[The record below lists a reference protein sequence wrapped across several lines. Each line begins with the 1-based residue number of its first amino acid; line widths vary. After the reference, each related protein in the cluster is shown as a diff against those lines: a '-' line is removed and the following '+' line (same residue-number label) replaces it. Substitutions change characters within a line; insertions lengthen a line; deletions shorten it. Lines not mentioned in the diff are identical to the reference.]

1 MKTESE
7 NDLADIIQSAHRSK
21 ATGRWISLI
30 LLVALG
36 LGAFYWLRTTRN
48 QESTGPKFTTQ
59 KVTRGDISLTITTT
73 GTLEPINQVTIGS
86 EVSGTVEEVYVD
98 INDHVTKGQALAKL
112 DPTKLT
118 QQAEQNRAA
127 LRAAEAKVSQAQ
139 ASLKEA
145 EANLKRLQ
153 ELHKVSKGRTPSQA
167 DLDSALA
174 SLDRAKADLLS
185 AQADVAQSQA
195 ALVSAE
201 SDLSKTI
208 LTSPVDGVVLTRSVE
223 PGQTVAA
230 QFTAPELFIIAEDLS
245 SMLLTVAVAEAD
257 IGRVEDGQEASFTV
271 DAWPKRTF
279 SAQVQTVSYGSEI
292 TDNVVTY
299 DTELAVSNEDHSLR
313 PGMTATATIAV
324 AQSKDVLLVPNTALR
339 FDPKQAMADEAP
351 AKEQK
356 KSLLDSLTPKPPRG
370 GGSGGRKRPERDAP
384 KDDQEKAQVVWI
396 LTDGN
401 PTPIRVKTGI
411 TNGRFTE
418 VSGQGLSQDTEV
430 ITAAQTSV
438 ES

>member
-1 MKTESE
+1 MKTESD

-21 ATGRWISLI
+21 ATGRWISL
-30 LLVALG
+30 LLLIAIGV
-36 LGAFYWLRTTRN
+36 GAYYWHRSN
-48 QESTGPKFTTQ
+48 SEKQPTGPKFTTQ
-59 KVTRGDISLTITTT
+59 KVSRGDIALTITTT
-73 GTLEPINQVTIGS
+73 GTLEPTNQVTIGS

-98 INDHVTKGQALAKL
+98 INDRVTKGQALAKL

-127 LRAAEAKVSQAQ
+127 LRASEAKVAQAE

-153 ELHKVSKGRTPSQA
+153 QLHKVSNGRTPSQA

-174 SLDRAKADLLS
+174 TLDRGKADLLS
-185 AQADVAQSQA
+185 AQADVSQNQA

-245 SMLLTVAVAEAD
+245 SMVLTVAVAEAD
-257 IGRVEDGQEASFTV
+257 IGRVEDGQEANFTV

-279 SAQVQTVSYGSEI
+279 SAEVQTVSYGSEI

-299 DTELAVSNEDHSLR
+299 ETELAVSNTDHSLR

-339 FDPKQAMADEAP
+339 FDPKTAMASQAP

-356 KSLLDSLTPKPPRG
+356 KSLLDSLTPRPPRG
-370 GGSGGRKRPERDAP
+370 GNSGGRKRPEGESP
-384 KDDQEKAQVVWI
+384 NSEEGKPQIVWT
-396 LTDGN
+396 LTDGH
-401 PTPIRVKTGI
+401 PAPIRVETGI

-418 VSGQGLSQDTEV
+418 VSGPDLHVDTEV
-430 ITAAQTSV
+430 ITAAQTST
-438 ES
+438 E